1 MTVGSIGPDQTV
13 RGRPFTSPALYERDQ
28 QILGYM
34 VEDLR
39 GLMGELYSGQ
49 LSIRPYEPLT
59 WTVHGLGRRT
69 VICDPM
75 RLGERRDVCVVGFFG
90 ERRAEIDTAPLEAAD
105 AAVLLEFRSYPGIL
119 AYSSMQ
125 LPDANWGNL
134 VLHTAPEDRE
144 AWRNGAIHARAVAEL
159 APVHYGTVRIHNG
172 IMPDGLNGG
181 RPLRIEQTKYWDYRR
196 PEHWHAVRTLSA

>member
-1 MTVGSIGPDQTV
+1 MTIPSLGPDQEV
-13 RGRPFTSPALYERDQ
+13 QGRPFTSPGRYERDLQ
-28 QILGYM
+28 VLGYM

-39 GLMGELYSGQ
+39 GLMGELYAGRT
-49 LSIRPYEPLT
+49 SIHPYQPVT
-59 WTVHGLGRRT
+59 WRVHGLGRRT
-69 VICDPM
+69 VVCDPM

-90 ERRAEIDTAPLEAAD
+90 ERRHDIDQTALEAAD

-125 LPDANWGNL
+125 LPDGNWGNL

-144 AWRNGAIHARAVAEL
+144 SWRGSAIHARAVAEL

-172 IMPDGLNGG
+172 VLPDGLSGSHSIA
-181 RPLRIEQTKYWDYRR
+181 IERTKYWDYQRTT
-196 PEHWHAVRTLSA
+196 HWHAVRTL